1 MSLKLSNVIERRKIS
16 TIDFLSILVCVYRI
30 LGLYTTAVIVISQM
44 MRKIVS
50 DMAPKIMFDDLPY
63 VDRILR
69 LCLDI
74 YLVRESGELCLEE
87 DLFAKLIFLY
97 RSPETLIR
105 LLLHKIVVVFVLFN
119 SKRDSQRGKIFCSLA
134 FLGGQGLPKKE
145 KKLITKT
152 RMTQKR
158 ITLDKEGN
166 PEKFLFKICEFIR
179 YANSFRKET
188 FWKNVI
194 GNLG

>member
-1 MSLKLSNVIERRKIS
+1 
-16 TIDFLSILVCVYRI
+16 
-30 LGLYTTAVIVISQM
+30 M

-74 YLVRESGELCLEE
+74 YLVRESGDLCLEE

-105 LLLHKIVVVFVLFN
+105 FTLFLN
-119 SKRDSQRGKIFCSLA
+119 YDYHENLVA
-134 FLGGQGLPKKE
+134 
-145 KKLITKT
+145 LIICKNIIELRCAMKT
-152 RMTQKR
+152 L
-158 ITLDKEGN
+158 I
-166 PEKFLFKICEFIR
+166 
-179 YANSFRKET
+179 
-188 FWKNVI
+188 WK
-194 GNLG
+194 